1 MKCKGGKSKAGKENV
16 MLTRAKVF
24 EIFGRDMEGLTEKVI
39 DLLQSPLQSI
49 TKDIQVKE
57 NVNCL
62 HSDLSL

>member
-1 MKCKGGKSKAGKENV
+1 
-16 MLTRAKVF
+16 
-24 EIFGRDMEGLTEKVI
+24 MEGLTEKVL
-39 DLLQSPLQSI
+39 DLLQSSLQSI